1 MSSASASFCEGKVRL
16 RVHPEPVSVVRWCV
30 LSASDVVWRETE
42 TSADA
47 GRVVLAGCQWHAPV
61 NEPNVFVVKGGP
73 GNVQLEFT
81 TSGADERAAWIDF
94 LSSVAKLPAGTA
106 PLANSA
112 SAGAAAVGGTAA
124 AKLSR
129 AAAAKQERAKLDA
142 AIAELIDEAS
152 ACEDFE
158 NCVVYR
164 QYKRL
169 LTLIDAAVSTEQF
182 EEAIKLRHEK
192 KLIDDGHPEIA
203 VKRDSMPTQLV
214 AATAPSTPLAA
225 SAVASPAPAAA
236 AASALGGTS
245 SSTATPVVAK
255 PAPKKLTAAERDA
268 LWSKLVSKPAGA
280 PANPGKRG
288 SWDSGFTL
296 QAASNAD
303 DSSSTSTEEM
313 RPADAGDKG
322 EPLTVSQAA
331 AGGTPSKPKTPAPG
345 AEETTKKKKKKVVK
359 KKKKK
364 TDAGDADGEEKKK
377 KKKKKKE
384 EDKDK
389 PLTKEEKNKRLTEA
403 LAKAKKRAV
412 AQAALNS
419 TWGGNK
425 KGSSQ
430 LDALFS
436 KVDMGKK

>member
-1 MSSASASFCEGKVRL
+1 MSSSASSSFCEGKVRL
-16 RVHPEPVSVVRWCV
+16 RVHPEPASATRWCV
-30 LSASDVVWRETE
+30 LSANDVVWRESE
-42 TSADA
+42 TSADT
-47 GRVVLAGCQWHAPV
+47 GRVQLAGCHWHAPAG
-61 NEPNVFVVKGGP
+61 EPTVFFIKGGP
-73 GNVQLEFT
+73 SNVLLEFT

-94 LSSVAKLPAGTA
+94 LSSVAKLPAGAA
-106 PLANSA
+106 PIANSA
-112 SAGAAAVGGTAA
+112 SAAGGAAVGVNAA

-169 LTLIDAAVSTEQF
+169 LTQIDAAVTGEQF

-192 KLIDDGHPEIA
+192 KLIDDAHPEIA
-203 VKRDSMPTQLV
+203 LKRDSMPVQLV
-214 AATAPSTPLAA
+214 AATAPSTPLPA
-225 SAVASPAPAAA
+225 SAVASPAPAPAA
-236 AASALGGTS
+236 AASAVGGTS
-245 SSTATPVVAK
+245 SSAATPVIAK

-313 RPADAGDKG
+313 RPTDAGDKG
-322 EPLTVSQAA
+322 EPLAA

-345 AEETTKKKKKKVVK
+345 AEETTKKKKKTVVK

-364 TDAGDADGEEKKK
+364 TDAGDAEGEEKKK